1 MILKVSSTISSDTED
16 DFNSSTEAK
25 GGGAI
30 GLRNAA
36 SSTIAASESLTKDLS
51 TAASTDSGLSS
62 QKSSISSTDSDTTRS
77 KYEASSS
84 SEKNSSNDNQVTDVI
99 LKKVFKPRL
108 SKNAEQIEALLR
120 RINEE
125 NKKTKEV
132 LDNLSQSG
140 EVISKAPVPKNHFNK
155 RLVDPQDLIS
165 DEEDQKT
172 KDLVNAVI
180 PPIRKPIIE
189 KTSTTFLGM
198 TLKKTS
204 LDIKRMKSLKIILKS
219 NPIFQFLSHSGD
231 FSSLKFEMIR
241 FKKKIKDTYSKYQ
254 RYIFKISK
262 ILHILKNVVNLNR
275 TSFYRYVADNSL
287 ELFEII

>member
-36 SSTIAASESLTKDLS
+36 SVTPASESLTKDLS
-51 TAASTDSGLSS
+51 AASTDSGLSS

-84 SEKNSSNDNQVTDVI
+84 SEKNPSNDNVTDVI

-198 TLKKTS
+198 TLK
-204 LDIKRMKSLKIILKS
+204 
-219 NPIFQFLSHSGD
+219 N
-231 FSSLKFEMIR
+231 
-241 FKKKIKDTYSKYQ
+241 
-254 RYIFKISK
+254 
-262 ILHILKNVVNLNR
+262 
-275 TSFYRYVADNSL
+275 
-287 ELFEII
+287 

>member
-36 SSTIAASESLTKDLS
+36 SGTPASESLTKDLS
-51 TAASTDSGLSS
+51 VAASTDSGLSS

-77 KYEASSS
+77 KYEASSI
-84 SEKNSSNDNQVTDVI
+84 SEKNSSNDNVTDVI

-189 KTSTTFLGM
+189 KTSTTFLGT
-198 TLKKTS
+198 TLKK
-204 LDIKRMKSLKIILKS
+204 K
-219 NPIFQFLSHSGD
+219 
-231 FSSLKFEMIR
+231 
-241 FKKKIKDTYSKYQ
+241 
-254 RYIFKISK
+254 
-262 ILHILKNVVNLNR
+262 
-275 TSFYRYVADNSL
+275 
-287 ELFEII
+287 

>member
-36 SSTIAASESLTKDLS
+36 SGTPASESLTKDLS
-51 TAASTDSGLSS
+51 AASTDSGLSS

-77 KYEASSS
+77 SKYEASSS
-84 SEKNSSNDNQVTDVI
+84 SEKNSSNDNVTDVI

-140 EVISKAPVPKNHFNK
+140 EVISKVPVPKNHFNK

-198 TLKKTS
+198 TLKKLAWT
-204 LDIKRMKSLKIILKS
+204 
-219 NPIFQFLSHSGD
+219 
-231 FSSLKFEMIR
+231 
-241 FKKKIKDTYSKYQ
+241 
-254 RYIFKISK
+254 
-262 ILHILKNVVNLNR
+262 
-275 TSFYRYVADNSL
+275 
-287 ELFEII
+287 

>member
-1 MILKVSSTISSDTED
+1 M
-16 DFNSSTEAK
+16 
-25 GGGAI
+25 
-30 GLRNAA
+30 
-36 SSTIAASESLTKDLS
+36 
-51 TAASTDSGLSS
+51 
-62 QKSSISSTDSDTTRS
+62 
-77 KYEASSS
+77 
-84 SEKNSSNDNQVTDVI
+84 I

-140 EVISKAPVPKNHFNK
+140 EVISKAPPVPKNHFNK
-155 RLVDPQDLIS
+155 RLLVDPQDLIS

-204 LDIKRMKSLKIILKS
+204 LDIKELK
-219 NPIFQFLSHSGD
+219 
-231 FSSLKFEMIR
+231 
-241 FKKKIKDTYSKYQ
+241 
-254 RYIFKISK
+254 
-262 ILHILKNVVNLNR
+262 V
-275 TSFYRYVADNSL
+275 
-287 ELFEII
+287 

>member
-36 SSTIAASESLTKDLS
+36 SVTPASESLTKDLS
-51 TAASTDSGLSS
+51 AASTDSGLSS

-77 KYEASSS
+77 SKYEVASSSS
-84 SEKNSSNDNQVTDVI
+84 SEKNSSNDNVTDVI

-140 EVISKAPVPKNHFNK
+140 EIISKAPVPKNHFNK

-198 TLKKTS
+198 TLKKLAWT
-204 LDIKRMKSLKIILKS
+204 LK
-219 NPIFQFLSHSGD
+219 
-231 FSSLKFEMIR
+231 E
-241 FKKKIKDTYSKYQ
+241 
-254 RYIFKISK
+254 
-262 ILHILKNVVNLNR
+262 
-275 TSFYRYVADNSL
+275 
-287 ELFEII
+287 

>member
-36 SSTIAASESLTKDLS
+36 SVTPASESLTKDLS
-51 TAASTDSGLSS
+51 AASTDSGLSS

-84 SEKNSSNDNQVTDVI
+84 SEKNSSNDNVTDVI

-165 DEEDQKT
+165 DEE
-172 KDLVNAVI
+172 VAVDI
-180 PPIRKPIIE
+180 ADDIADDVGASSKQNDPEEDFVEENQQSFMITIE
-189 KTSTTFLGM
+189 
-198 TLKKTS
+198 
-204 LDIKRMKSLKIILKS
+204 
-219 NPIFQFLSHSGD
+219 
-231 FSSLKFEMIR
+231 
-241 FKKKIKDTYSKYQ
+241 
-254 RYIFKISK
+254 
-262 ILHILKNVVNLNR
+262 
-275 TSFYRYVADNSL
+275 
-287 ELFEII
+287 

>member
-36 SSTIAASESLTKDLS
+36 SGTPASESLTKDLS
-51 TAASTDSGLSS
+51 AAASTDSGLSS
-62 QKSSISSTDSDTTRS
+62 QKSSILSTDSETTRS

-84 SEKNSSNDNQVTDVI
+84 SEKNSSNDNVTDVI

-140 EVISKAPVPKNHFNK
+140 EVISKAPAVPKNHFNK

-189 KTSTTFLGM
+189 KTSTTFLGT
-198 TLKKTS
+198 TLKK
-204 LDIKRMKSLKIILKS
+204 K
-219 NPIFQFLSHSGD
+219 
-231 FSSLKFEMIR
+231 
-241 FKKKIKDTYSKYQ
+241 
-254 RYIFKISK
+254 
-262 ILHILKNVVNLNR
+262 
-275 TSFYRYVADNSL
+275 
-287 ELFEII
+287 

>member
-36 SSTIAASESLTKDLS
+36 SGTPASESLTKDLS
-51 TAASTDSGLSS
+51 AAASTDSGLSS

-84 SEKNSSNDNQVTDVI
+84 SEKNPSNDNVTDVI

-155 RLVDPQDLIS
+155 RLLVDPQDLIS

-189 KTSTTFLGM
+189 KTSTTFLGT
-198 TLKKTS
+198 TLKK
-204 LDIKRMKSLKIILKS
+204 
-219 NPIFQFLSHSGD
+219 
-231 FSSLKFEMIR
+231 
-241 FKKKIKDTYSKYQ
+241 
-254 RYIFKISK
+254 
-262 ILHILKNVVNLNR
+262 
-275 TSFYRYVADNSL
+275 
-287 ELFEII
+287 

>member
-36 SSTIAASESLTKDLS
+36 SVTPASESLTKDLS
-51 TAASTDSGLSS
+51 AASTDSGLSS

-84 SEKNSSNDNQVTDVI
+84 SEKNSSNDNVTDVI

-198 TLKKTS
+198 TLK
-204 LDIKRMKSLKIILKS
+204 
-219 NPIFQFLSHSGD
+219 N
-231 FSSLKFEMIR
+231 
-241 FKKKIKDTYSKYQ
+241 
-254 RYIFKISK
+254 
-262 ILHILKNVVNLNR
+262 
-275 TSFYRYVADNSL
+275 
-287 ELFEII
+287 

>member
-1 MILKVSSTISSDTED
+1 M
-16 DFNSSTEAK
+16 
-25 GGGAI
+25 
-30 GLRNAA
+30 
-36 SSTIAASESLTKDLS
+36 
-51 TAASTDSGLSS
+51 
-62 QKSSISSTDSDTTRS
+62 
-77 KYEASSS
+77 
-84 SEKNSSNDNQVTDVI
+84 I

-140 EVISKAPVPKNHFNK
+140 EVISKAPAVPKNHFNK
-155 RLVDPQDLIS
+155 RLLVDPQDLIS

-204 LDIKRMKSLKIILKS
+204 LDHKRTESLKIHILKS
-219 NPIFQFLSHSGD
+219 DPIFQFLSHSGD
-231 FSSLKFEMIR
+231 YSSLKFEMIR
-241 FKKKIKDTYSKYQ
+241 FKKKSKIHLQNFKDTTYSKKW
-254 RYIFKISK
+254 R
-262 ILHILKNVVNLNR
+262 
-275 TSFYRYVADNSL
+275 
-287 ELFEII
+287 

>member
-1 MILKVSSTISSDTED
+1 MNKIAQLISKRITC
-16 DFNSSTEAK
+16 
-25 GGGAI
+25 
-30 GLRNAA
+30 
-36 SSTIAASESLTKDLS
+36 
-51 TAASTDSGLSS
+51 
-62 QKSSISSTDSDTTRS
+62 
-77 KYEASSS
+77 
-84 SEKNSSNDNQVTDVI
+84 TDVI

-140 EVISKAPVPKNHFNK
+140 EVISKAPPVPKNHFSK
-155 RLVDPQDLIS
+155 RLLVDPQDLIS

-198 TLKKTS
+198 TLKKKLAWT
-204 LDIKRMKSLKIILKS
+204 
-219 NPIFQFLSHSGD
+219 
-231 FSSLKFEMIR
+231 
-241 FKKKIKDTYSKYQ
+241 
-254 RYIFKISK
+254 
-262 ILHILKNVVNLNR
+262 
-275 TSFYRYVADNSL
+275 
-287 ELFEII
+287 

>member
-36 SSTIAASESLTKDLS
+36 SGTAASESLTKDLS
-51 TAASTDSGLSS
+51 SAASTDSGLSS

-84 SEKNSSNDNQVTDVI
+84 SEKNSSNDNNVTDVI

-180 PPIRKPIIE
+180 PPIRKAIIE

-198 TLKKTS
+198 TLK
-204 LDIKRMKSLKIILKS
+204 
-219 NPIFQFLSHSGD
+219 N
-231 FSSLKFEMIR
+231 
-241 FKKKIKDTYSKYQ
+241 
-254 RYIFKISK
+254 
-262 ILHILKNVVNLNR
+262 
-275 TSFYRYVADNSL
+275 
-287 ELFEII
+287 

>member
-36 SSTIAASESLTKDLS
+36 SGTPASESLTKDLS
-51 TAASTDSGLSS
+51 AASTDSGLSS

-84 SEKNSSNDNQVTDVI
+84 SEKNSSNDNVTDVI

-198 TLKKTS
+198 TLKK
-204 LDIKRMKSLKIILKS
+204 
-219 NPIFQFLSHSGD
+219 
-231 FSSLKFEMIR
+231 
-241 FKKKIKDTYSKYQ
+241 
-254 RYIFKISK
+254 
-262 ILHILKNVVNLNR
+262 
-275 TSFYRYVADNSL
+275 
-287 ELFEII
+287 

>member
-36 SSTIAASESLTKDLS
+36 SGTPASESLTKDLS
-51 TAASTDSGLSS
+51 AASTDSGLSS

-84 SEKNSSNDNQVTDVI
+84 SEKNSSNDNVTDVI

-140 EVISKAPVPKNHFNK
+140 EVISKAQSVPKNHFNK

-198 TLKKTS
+198 TLKK
-204 LDIKRMKSLKIILKS
+204 
-219 NPIFQFLSHSGD
+219 
-231 FSSLKFEMIR
+231 
-241 FKKKIKDTYSKYQ
+241 
-254 RYIFKISK
+254 
-262 ILHILKNVVNLNR
+262 
-275 TSFYRYVADNSL
+275 
-287 ELFEII
+287 

>member
-36 SSTIAASESLTKDLS
+36 SGTPASESLTKDLS
-51 TAASTDSGLSS
+51 AAASTDSGLSS
-62 QKSSISSTDSDTTRS
+62 QKSSISSTDSDSTRS

-84 SEKNSSNDNQVTDVI
+84 SEKNPSNDNVTDVI

-155 RLVDPQDLIS
+155 RLLVDPQDLIS

-189 KTSTTFLGM
+189 KTSTTFLGT
-198 TLKKTS
+198 TLKK
-204 LDIKRMKSLKIILKS
+204 
-219 NPIFQFLSHSGD
+219 
-231 FSSLKFEMIR
+231 
-241 FKKKIKDTYSKYQ
+241 
-254 RYIFKISK
+254 
-262 ILHILKNVVNLNR
+262 
-275 TSFYRYVADNSL
+275 
-287 ELFEII
+287 

>member
-36 SSTIAASESLTKDLS
+36 SGTPASESLTKDLS
-51 TAASTDSGLSS
+51 AASTDSGLSS

-84 SEKNSSNDNQVTDVI
+84 SEKNSSNDNVTDVI

-198 TLKKTS
+198 TLKKLAWT
-204 LDIKRMKSLKIILKS
+204 
-219 NPIFQFLSHSGD
+219 
-231 FSSLKFEMIR
+231 
-241 FKKKIKDTYSKYQ
+241 
-254 RYIFKISK
+254 
-262 ILHILKNVVNLNR
+262 
-275 TSFYRYVADNSL
+275 
-287 ELFEII
+287 

>member
-36 SSTIAASESLTKDLS
+36 SGTPASESLTKDLS
-51 TAASTDSGLSS
+51 AAASTDSGLSS

-77 KYEASSS
+77 KYEASSN
-84 SEKNSSNDNQVTDVI
+84 SEKNSSNDNVTDVI

-140 EVISKAPVPKNHFNK
+140 EVISKAPAVPKNHFNK

-189 KTSTTFLGM
+189 KTSTTFLGT
-198 TLKKTS
+198 TLKK
-204 LDIKRMKSLKIILKS
+204 K
-219 NPIFQFLSHSGD
+219 
-231 FSSLKFEMIR
+231 
-241 FKKKIKDTYSKYQ
+241 
-254 RYIFKISK
+254 
-262 ILHILKNVVNLNR
+262 
-275 TSFYRYVADNSL
+275 
-287 ELFEII
+287 

>member
-36 SSTIAASESLTKDLS
+36 SVTPASESLTKDLS
-51 TAASTDSGLSS
+51 AASTDSGLSS

-84 SEKNSSNDNQVTDVI
+84 SEKNSSNDNVTDVI

-140 EVISKAPVPKNHFNK
+140 EIISKAPVPKNHFNK

-198 TLKKTS
+198 TLK
-204 LDIKRMKSLKIILKS
+204 
-219 NPIFQFLSHSGD
+219 N
-231 FSSLKFEMIR
+231 
-241 FKKKIKDTYSKYQ
+241 
-254 RYIFKISK
+254 
-262 ILHILKNVVNLNR
+262 
-275 TSFYRYVADNSL
+275 
-287 ELFEII
+287 

>member
-36 SSTIAASESLTKDLS
+36 SVTPASESLTKDLS
-51 TAASTDSGLSS
+51 AASTDSGLSS

-84 SEKNSSNDNQVTDVI
+84 SEKNSSNDNVTDVI

-140 EVISKAPVPKNHFNK
+140 EVISKAPPVPKNHFNK

-198 TLKKTS
+198 TLK
-204 LDIKRMKSLKIILKS
+204 
-219 NPIFQFLSHSGD
+219 N
-231 FSSLKFEMIR
+231 
-241 FKKKIKDTYSKYQ
+241 
-254 RYIFKISK
+254 
-262 ILHILKNVVNLNR
+262 
-275 TSFYRYVADNSL
+275 
-287 ELFEII
+287 

>member
-36 SSTIAASESLTKDLS
+36 SGTPASESLTKDLS
-51 TAASTDSGLSS
+51 AASTDSGLSS

-84 SEKNSSNDNQVTDVI
+84 SEKNSSNDNVTDVI

-140 EVISKAPVPKNHFNK
+140 EVISKVPVPKNHFNK

-198 TLKKTS
+198 TLKKLAWT
-204 LDIKRMKSLKIILKS
+204 
-219 NPIFQFLSHSGD
+219 
-231 FSSLKFEMIR
+231 
-241 FKKKIKDTYSKYQ
+241 
-254 RYIFKISK
+254 
-262 ILHILKNVVNLNR
+262 
-275 TSFYRYVADNSL
+275 
-287 ELFEII
+287 

>member
-30 GLRNAA
+30 GLRSAA
-36 SSTIAASESLTKDLS
+36 SGTAASESLTKKDLS
-51 TAASTDSGLSS
+51 AASTDSGLSS
-62 QKSSISSTDSDTTRS
+62 QKSSISSTTSDTTS
-77 KYEASSS
+77 SGYEA
-84 SEKNSSNDNQVTDVI
+84 EKNSSNDNVTDVI

-180 PPIRKPIIE
+180 PPIRKAIIE

-198 TLKKTS
+198 TLKTS
-204 LDIKRMKSLKIILKS
+204 LDIKKNGKFKDYSKI
-219 NPIFQFLSHSGD
+219 NDPIFQFLSHSGD
-231 FSSLKFEMIR
+231 YSSLKFEMVK
-241 FKKKIKDTYSKYQ
+241 FQ
-254 RYIFKISK
+254 RHKFKISK
-262 ILHILKNVVNLNR
+262 KHFQKFQRYLLHILKNAINLN
-275 TSFYRYVADNSL
+275 
-287 ELFEII
+287 

>member
-36 SSTIAASESLTKDLS
+36 SGTPASESLTKDLS
-51 TAASTDSGLSS
+51 AAASTDSGLSS
-62 QKSSISSTDSDTTRS
+62 QKSSISSTDSDTNRS

-84 SEKNSSNDNQVTDVI
+84 SEKNPSNDNVTDVI

-155 RLVDPQDLIS
+155 RLLVDPQDLIS

-189 KTSTTFLGM
+189 KTSTTFLGT
-198 TLKKTS
+198 TLKK
-204 LDIKRMKSLKIILKS
+204 
-219 NPIFQFLSHSGD
+219 
-231 FSSLKFEMIR
+231 
-241 FKKKIKDTYSKYQ
+241 
-254 RYIFKISK
+254 
-262 ILHILKNVVNLNR
+262 
-275 TSFYRYVADNSL
+275 
-287 ELFEII
+287 

>member
-1 MILKVSSTISSDTED
+1 M
-16 DFNSSTEAK
+16 
-25 GGGAI
+25 
-30 GLRNAA
+30 
-36 SSTIAASESLTKDLS
+36 
-51 TAASTDSGLSS
+51 
-62 QKSSISSTDSDTTRS
+62 
-77 KYEASSS
+77 
-84 SEKNSSNDNQVTDVI
+84 I

-198 TLKKTS
+198 TLKKKLAWT
-204 LDIKRMKSLKIILKS
+204 
-219 NPIFQFLSHSGD
+219 
-231 FSSLKFEMIR
+231 
-241 FKKKIKDTYSKYQ
+241 
-254 RYIFKISK
+254 
-262 ILHILKNVVNLNR
+262 
-275 TSFYRYVADNSL
+275 
-287 ELFEII
+287 